1 MNGSSQQKAQLGVGI
16 CGLGTVGSGAFNLL
30 ANNEAEISRK
40 TNRHVK
46 VVQVGCR
53 RDHTDCDLSDVDVT
67 RDIFDVVKNPAV
79 DIVLELIG
87 GTDIAMELV
96 IAAIENKKHV
106 VTANKA
112 LIALHGEKLFQMAA
126 DAGVCLK
133 YEAAIAG
140 GIPIVKAIRE
150 GLAGNDIEFVAG
162 IINGTTNFILT
173 EMESAG
179 NRDFA
184 DVLAEAQALGY
195 AEADPTFD
203 IEGIDAAH
211 KLTILSSIAFGVPL
225 QFDAMY
231 TEGISKITV
240 EDIRYASELGFKI
253 KHLGITTKTD
263 KGIGLRVHPTLI
275 QKDKMLAQ
283 VNGVMNA
290 VLVGSDAAGET
301 MYYGAGAG
309 AGPTASSVIAD
320 VIDVVRA
327 GNAIPDVGFLQ
338 DELLNTPVL
347 AIEDVE
353 SAYYLRLSALDK
365 PGVMAQI
372 SSILGRHNIS
382 IESLIQKDLHDGQV
396 PVVIV
401 TDSVIEKSMNAAIV
415 ELESLDQVEDSV
427 TRIRVESF

>member
-1 MNGSSQQKAQLGVGI
+1 LSVSSQQKEQLGVGI

-30 ANNEAEISRK
+30 VNNEAEISRK
-40 TNRHVK
+40 TNRRIN

-53 RDHTDCDLSDVDVT
+53 RDHPNCDLTGVDVT

-87 GTDIAMELV
+87 GTDVAMQLV
-96 IAAIENKKHV
+96 VAAIENKKHV

-112 LIALHGEKLFQMAA
+112 LIALHGEKLFKMAA

-225 QFDAMY
+225 QFEAMY
-231 TEGISKITV
+231 TEGISEITV

-263 KGIGLRVHPTLI
+263 RGIGLRVHPTLI

-327 GNAIPDVGFLQ
+327 GNSIPDMGFVQ
-338 DELLNTPVL
+338 AELLGSAVL

-353 SAYYLRLSALDK
+353 TAYYLRLSALDK

-382 IESLIQKDLHDGQV
+382 IESLIQKDLHKGQV

-401 TDSVIEKSMNAAIV
+401 TDTVIEKSMNAAIV
-415 ELESLDQVEDSV
+415 ELESLDQVDGSV

>member
-1 MNGSSQQKAQLGVGI
+1 MNESSQQKEQLGLGI

-53 RDHTDCDLSDVDVT
+53 RDHTDCDLTDVDVT

-112 LIALHGEKLFQMAA
+112 LVALHGEKLFQMAA

-203 IEGIDAAH
+203 IEGIDAGH

-253 KHLGITTKTD
+253 KHLGITTKTE

-327 GNAIPDVGFLQ
+327 GNAIPDMGFLQ
-338 DELLNTPVL
+338 DELLNSPVL

-382 IESLIQKDLHDGQV
+382 IESLIQKDLHEGQV